1 MGKLKGFLE
10 FDRIDESQV
19 NPSERI
25 KNYSEFT
32 ISPSPEELS
41 KQGGRCMDCG
51 VPFCHSG
58 CPLGNLIPDFNDLVY
73 NNKWKEALDVLH
85 STNNFPEFTGR
96 LCPAPCEAACV
107 LGIIDPPVSI
117 ELIEKHIVEKGFSKN
132 WITPKIPSKRT
143 GKKVAVVGSGPAG
156 LAAAQQLNSVGHKV
170 TVYERDDKIGGLLRY
185 GIPDF
190 KLEKKIIDRRLEI
203 LEKEGVTFKCNV
215 EIGKDI
221 DITDLESKYDSIL
234 LCTGSTIKRSLNI
247 PGNNLPGVIQAMD
260 FLTHNNRFVDNQL
273 SDHLECYNAK
283 GKNVIVIGGGDT
295 GSDCIGTSNRHG
307 AKNVINFELASKPP
321 TDRNEENPWPYWPFT
336 LKTSSSHEEGVER
349 EWSILTKEFISDSD
363 NNLIG
368 LETVNVK
375 FDSDKKEF
383 IEIPGSTKT
392 WDCDLVILALGF
404 TGPETDLPNKF
415 NLEINKRGNINSNSN
430 YQTKRD
436 NIFTAGD
443 CRRGQSLIVW
453 AISEGRE
460 AAHHI
465 DKFLMGSSNLPQKSS
480 LGDL

>member
-1 MGKLKGFLE
+1 M
-10 FDRIDESQV
+10 
-19 NPSERI
+19 
-25 KNYSEFT
+25 
-32 ISPSPEELS
+32 
-41 KQGGRCMDCG
+41 
-51 VPFCHSG
+51 
-58 CPLGNLIPDFNDLVY
+58 
-73 NNKWKEALDVLH
+73 
-85 STNNFPEFTGR
+85 
-96 LCPAPCEAACV
+96 
-107 LGIIDPPVSI
+107 
-117 ELIEKHIVEKGFSKN
+117 IEKHIVEKGFGEN
-132 WITPKIPSKRT
+132 WIVPKIPSKRT
-143 GKKVAVVGSGPAG
+143 GKKVAIIGSGPSG

-190 KLEKKIIDRRLEI
+190 KLEKNVIDRRLEI

-221 DITDLESKYDSIL
+221 DIPKLESKYDSIL
-234 LCTGSTIKRSLNI
+234 LCTGSTIKRSLDI
-247 PGNNLPGVIQAMD
+247 PGIDLPGVIQAMD

-321 TDRNEENPWPYWPFT
+321 TDRSEDNPWPYWPFT

-349 EWSILTKEFISDSD
+349 EWSILTKGFVSDSD

-368 LETVNVK
+368 LETVNVI

-415 NLEINKRGNINSNSN
+415 NLEINKRGNISSNSN
-430 YQTKRD
+430 YQTKR
-436 NIFTAGD
+436 NNVFTAGD

-465 DKFLMGSSNLPQKSS
+465 DKFLMGSSNLPQKST

>member
-1 MGKLKGFLE
+1 M
-10 FDRIDESQV
+10 
-19 NPSERI
+19 
-25 KNYSEFT
+25 
-32 ISPSPEELS
+32 
-41 KQGGRCMDCG
+41 
-51 VPFCHSG
+51 
-58 CPLGNLIPDFNDLVY
+58 
-73 NNKWKEALDVLH
+73 
-85 STNNFPEFTGR
+85 
-96 LCPAPCEAACV
+96 
-107 LGIIDPPVSI
+107 
-117 ELIEKHIVEKGFSKN
+117 IEKHIVEKGFNEN
-132 WITPKIPSKRT
+132 WIVPKVPSKRT
-143 GKKVAVVGSGPAG
+143 GKKVAIVGSGPAG

-190 KLEKKIIDRRLEI
+190 KLEKNVIDRRLEI

-247 PGNNLPGVIQAMD
+247 PGIDLPGVIQAMD

-349 EWSILTKEFISDSD
+349 EWSILTKGFISDSD